1 MTHILSERTLGNA
14 RGDIRGRS
22 RVLHHYGTNYFNT
35 NNNQLQTDST
45 GWLRVIGCL
54 ILGARR
60 RDTIRCRAPSS
71 TLMGRQFAPSTLM
84 AQDSI
89 DATHRRAPGQFS
101 ENEPENKMIGSFVE
115 RNLQLKAFYA
125 SSTPYMMGIL
135 AEHTLRNARG
145 NIEGRGLVLHRY
157 NTNNDNKNN
166 NQQQTL

>member
-1 MTHILSERTLGNA
+1 
-14 RGDIRGRS
+14 
-22 RVLHHYGTNYFNT
+22 
-35 NNNQLQTDST
+35 
-45 GWLRVIGCL
+45 
-54 ILGARR
+54 
-60 RDTIRCRAPSS
+60 
-71 TLMGRQFAPSTLM
+71 MGRQFAPSTLM

-89 DATHRRAPGQFS
+89 GAPHRRAPGHFPKTS
-101 ENEPENKMIGSFVE
+101 PKMIGSFVE

>member
-1 MTHILSERTLGNA
+1 VLYHYNTNFNSTNILNTNNYTTDNFDTSYNPEQDITMTHILSERTLGNA

-22 RVLHHYGTNYFNT
+22 RVLHHYGTNDYNT

-45 GWLRVIGCL
+45 GWRRVIGYL

-60 RDTIRCRAPSS
+60 RGDIRCRAPSS

-89 DATHRRAPGQFS
+89 GLPHRRAPGHFPKTS
-101 ENEPENKMIGSFVE
+101 PKMIGSFVE

-125 SSTPYMMGIL
+125 SSTPYMVGIL
-135 AEHTLRNARG
+135 A
-145 NIEGRGLVLHRY
+145 
-157 NTNNDNKNN
+157 
-166 NQQQTL
+166 